1 MKLKFNVE
9 GMTCASCQAH
19 VSKAVEQLEG
29 TSKVNVNL
37 LKNTLDVEV
46 DEAKCDAS
54 KIEDAVQKAGYKAY
68 IPNANKKTDKLIE
81 KNHDLAYLI
90 FSLVDLL
97 VIMYFSMGH
106 MMWGWPVPKVFN
118 MHTNPMGFSLVQFI
132 LVLPIIFLYRKYF
145 INGFKKLIKLSPNM
159 DTLIAIGAT
168 FSIAYGIYCLFMISM
183 GYTEYHMYLY
193 FEAAGMILTLVSLG
207 KYLEKLS
214 KRKNDF
220 LPFRHRQK

>member
-68 IPNANKKTDKLIE
+68 IPNANKSTRE
-81 KNHDLAYLI
+81 KI
-90 FSLVDLL
+90 
-97 VIMYFSMGH
+97 
-106 MMWGWPVPKVFN
+106 
-118 MHTNPMGFSLVQFI
+118 
-132 LVLPIIFLYRKYF
+132 R
-145 INGFKKLIKLSPNM
+145 
-159 DTLIAIGAT
+159 
-168 FSIAYGIYCLFMISM
+168 
-183 GYTEYHMYLY
+183 
-193 FEAAGMILTLVSLG
+193 
-207 KYLEKLS
+207 
-214 KRKNDF
+214 
-220 LPFRHRQK
+220 